1 MIGYLLTLATGI
13 LSPAGKPDGIGRVY
27 FLDNLGGI
35 GGGLAFG
42 FLLVPWLNHFQILCL
57 LAMLNLLAAGLTAW
71 TFRRRVLLGLT
82 AAAVA
87 GLAGGMLAWDLDR
100 VSARIQFPDQRI
112 VFRGNSPYGSLMVTE
127 SSGQY
132 NFIENGVMLFAT
144 HNIEDVEQAVHF
156 AMAQRPDARRV
167 LLIGG
172 GVAGAAREIL
182 KYRDAAV
189 DYVEIDPLILAVGRK
204 YLPASLADRRI
215 RVINADGRFF
225 LRQRQF
231 PVGQPRQTP
240 SEQAAYDVAIVDVPD
255 PSTSQINRFYTQEF
269 LHELRGRIE
278 SEGVVSLSIG
288 CYEDHVS
295 EELARLIAVTHKT
308 LRQEFR
314 NVLMIPAGRIL
325 LLASDGPLT
334 TRIADR
340 LEAHG
345 IRTRLLHRR
354 FLDDLLAPLRMA
366 DLRRAVCESAPVNR
380 DFSPILYYY
389 HLRYWMSQFR
399 VGFGLL
405 EAALVVLMLVCL
417 FRARPISLAIFAT
430 GFAASALEVVLLV
443 GFQILYGFVYHQV
456 SLIVTM
462 FMVGLGIGSL
472 VMNRHLQRRTRKDLV
487 WLGLGVA
494 AYAAGLPA
502 VLVGLSRLRPE
513 AAVAA
518 APIVIPLL
526 ALLLAVLVGLTFP
539 LAGKADFQTVT
550 STTARLYTADYLGA
564 ALGALL
570 VSTLLIPVL
579 GVAAV
584 CYLTAGLCLASSG
597 VLFWTS

>member
-1 MIGYLLTLATGI
+1 
-13 LSPAGKPDGIGRVY
+13 V
-27 FLDNLGGI
+27 
-35 GGGLAFG
+35 
-42 FLLVPWLNHFQILCL
+42 
-57 LAMLNLLAAGLTAW
+57 
-71 TFRRRVLLGLT
+71 
-82 AAAVA
+82 
-87 GLAGGMLAWDLDR
+87 
-100 VSARIQFPDQRI
+100 
-112 VFRGNSPYGSLMVTE
+112 
-127 SSGQY
+127 
-132 NFIENGVMLFAT
+132 
-144 HNIEDVEQAVHF
+144 
-156 AMAQRPDARRV
+156 
-167 LLIGG
+167 
-172 GVAGAAREIL
+172 
-182 KYRDAAV
+182 
-189 DYVEIDPLILAVGRK
+189 
-204 YLPASLADRRI
+204 
-215 RVINADGRFF
+215 
-225 LRQRQF
+225 
-231 PVGQPRQTP
+231 
-240 SEQAAYDVAIVDVPD
+240 
-255 PSTSQINRFYTQEF
+255 
-269 LHELRGRIE
+269 
-278 SEGVVSLSIG
+278 
-288 CYEDHVS
+288 
-295 EELARLIAVTHKT
+295 
-308 LRQEFR
+308 
-314 NVLMIPAGRIL
+314 

-340 LEAHG
+340 LEAHA

-366 DLRRAVCESAPVNR
+366 DLRRAISESAPVNR

-405 EAALVVLMLVCL
+405 EAALAILMLFCL
-417 FRARPISLAIFAT
+417 FRARPVSLAVFAT

-462 FMVGLGIGSL
+462 FMAGLGIGSL
-472 VMNRHLQRRTRKDLV
+472 VMNRHLKRRTRKDLV

-502 VLVGLSRLRPE
+502 VLVGLSRLGPE

-518 APIVIPLL
+518 APIVVPLL

-539 LAGKADFQTVT
+539 LAAKADFQTVT
-550 STTARLYTADYLGA
+550 STTARLYAADYLGA